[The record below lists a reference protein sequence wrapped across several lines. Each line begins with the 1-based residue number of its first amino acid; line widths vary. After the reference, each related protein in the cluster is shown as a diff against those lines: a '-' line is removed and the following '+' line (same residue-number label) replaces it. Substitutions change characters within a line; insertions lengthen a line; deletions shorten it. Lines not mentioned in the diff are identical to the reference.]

1 MIKTTQD
8 ADTIN
13 KRDWSL
19 HQEITILENIN
30 PTKIPNRIRITTQ
43 NSAMITIIPQCSNI
57 TQQDNTVQPLQSEQK
72 ASKER
77 DRNNNVQA
85 NLRTTTPTQREE
97 SSTPTIHTTSRGT
110 CNGTIYRLTPMGKS
124 DHQDTRLDRAILTYK
139 MTTVTHKGKTT
150 IQNGY

>member
-124 DHQDTRLDRAILTYK
+124 NHPVHQAGPCH
-139 MTTVTHKGKTT
+139 THP
-150 IQNGY
+150 QNDSRDPQGNTNNSE